1 VIYLLSPTEH
11 EGVENLSMIEF
22 ETTTTKIDF
31 CNIDLLLF
39 TSKQAVI
46 TTDLID
52 KSWHNISSIA
62 IGEGTKTTILEL
74 GGKVEFV
81 ASKSYGNE
89 LAHEIIKRFKNL
101 KILYL
106 RPEIVSSNIT
116 KILLD
121 ANININEQVVYKTN
135 CKQYNKSQKPPPNSI
150 IIATSPSV
158 LNCFLKN
165 FGWCESYI
173 GVAIG
178 KTTAMAFGS
187 NMDFVISDMPTISS
201 CIIKA
206 NEIQKI
212 SKINHH

>member
-1 VIYLLSPTEH
+1 MIYLLSPTKH
-11 EGVENLSMIEF
+11 KGVENLSMIEF
-22 ETTTTKIDF
+22 ETITTKIDF
-31 CNIDLLLF
+31 CNINLLLF

-52 KSWHNISSIA
+52 KSWHNIPSIA

-81 ASKSYGNE
+81 ASKSYGNK
-89 LAHEIIKRFKNL
+89 LAHEIIKRFKNS

-106 RPEIVSSNIT
+106 RPQIIASNIVE
-116 KILLD
+116 ILSNE
-121 ANININEQVVYKTN
+121 NINIFEQIIYKTN
-135 CKQYNKSQKPPPNSI
+135 CKQYDKSQKPLPNSI

-165 FGWCESYI
+165 FGWDNSYY

-178 KTTAMAFGS
+178 KTTAMAFKDDM
-187 NMDFVISDMPTISS
+187 NFVISDKPMISS
-201 CIIKA
+201 CIKKA